1 MCHTRITRS
10 PRGRAAGGRRPWPP
24 ARGRRPRE
32 TRVTYYVSNDIFI
45 ITLTPCRLAFS
56 IHFVVKFY
64 TFSSED
70 LEEVKTE
77 ERKFRNNL
85 NNHIKKENLPLQVYT
100 KVKGNKV
107 IGYIQYTPNADR
119 LKHSLQSVD
128 TEDYKS
134 IFDKRFIVRSKDDK

>member
-1 MCHTRITRS
+1 MMSKIHWNEMEEPELVSQDEFKELTR
-10 PRGRAAGGRRPWPP
+10 P
-24 ARGRRPRE
+24 AKKWYDHRD
-32 TRVTYYVSNDIFI
+32 VLKKAIK
-45 ITLTPCRLAFS
+45 LAKTKPFA
-56 IHFVVKFY
+56 IVKFY
-64 TFSSED
+64 SFSSED
-70 LEEVKTE
+70 LTEVKTE

-119 LKHSLQSVD
+119 LKHSLQSVETD
-128 TEDYKS
+128 DYKS